1 MATSKFWSDASI
13 EPKRKYRFLLSFN
26 GIPQWIVKTTGK
38 PNFSV
43 TESEHSFINYK
54 FYYPGRLEWE
64 EISMTLVDPVDPD
77 ASKTMLDLI
86 ELSGYVAPHNFL
98 NDPLGRGQ
106 ASNVVTFSKKQ
117 ATSAV
122 GGRVYIHTIDENGS
136 PIETWSLYNPWI
148 KSVNFG
154 DLDYESDD
162 LVNVEL
168 TMRFDWA
175 ALETKGVSDRN
186 ALRQVQQS
194 GQGAQA
200 GLTGLAPGV

>member
-1 MATSKFWSDASI
+1 
-13 EPKRKYRFLLSFN
+13 
-26 GIPQWIVKTTGK
+26 
-38 PNFSV
+38 
-43 TESEHSFINYK
+43 
-54 FYYPGRLEWE
+54 
-64 EISMTLVDPVDPD
+64 MTLVDPVDPD

-98 NDPLGRGQ
+98 NDPIGRGQ

-175 ALETKGVSDRN
+175 ALETKGVTDRN
-186 ALRQVQQS
+186 ALRQAQQS
-194 GQGAQA
+194 QAGQTA